1 MTVLAQL
8 ISTEAPRLP
17 ALVLSSWWLHL
28 GWAVVLAWLAA
39 GIGRW
44 LGLSRAAQLGLAAAL
59 GLWTCVPGPY
69 APGHWLGLAF
79 QAPSISLVVLC
90 AWSFYRSVAPMPAL
104 PRQEQPAAR
113 GLALAGILLGWVLL
127 LDTLAVLPV
136 AVYAWG
142 FSPAIPA
149 LALLAVLLPWVL
161 RQGAVAMAP
170 AVVLLVIAVLAYV
183 VLRLPSG
190 NAWDALL
197 DPWLW
202 LALHIMAIRSW
213 RARSGSIPS

>member
-8 ISTEAPRLP
+8 MSTEARACRRWCCLRGGCTWAGRWCWPR
-17 ALVLSSWWLHL
+17 
-28 GWAVVLAWLAA
+28 LAA

-90 AWSFYRSVAPMPAL
+90 AWSFYRSFAPSPAL
-104 PRQEQPAAR
+104 RRQELPAER
-113 GLALAGILLGWVLL
+113 TLALAGILLGWVLL

-136 AVYAWG
+136 ALYAWG

-161 RQGAVAMAP
+161 RKGTVAMAP

-197 DPWLW
+197 DPGCGWRC
-202 LALHIMAIRSW
+202 IMAIRSW